1 MTNEASFT
9 GFLRTLLTILV
20 VWWVVRFLIR
30 LYLAQRAVDQMRKHT
45 QQGPPD
51 GREKGE
57 VRIERADDPRSTG
70 NRGRVEDADYEEIK

>member
-30 LYLAQRAVDQMRKHT
+30 LYMAQRAADHLRKHS

-51 GREKGE
+51 HRAKGE